1 MTDLY
6 SIFKVVKVHVAL
18 IVSSL
23 IFSLLLMVNTRRY
36 FALKKKKKNLK
47 FVLEVCFRELNPQ
60 ILLKYTREA
69 NIFLPVLCL
78 RNDYRWK
85 VNTLSFL

>member
-36 FALKKKKKNLK
+36 FALKKKKITLNL
-47 FVLEVCFRELNPQ
+47 CW
-60 ILLKYTREA
+60 KYVSA
-69 NIFLPVLCL
+69 N
-78 RNDYRWK
+78 
-85 VNTLSFL
+85 